1 MRRQKRNRSLPQNAN
16 TETVALP
23 SRPRI
28 PILLALILL
37 TTFLAYLPAMNGG
50 RLWDDDAHITKP
62 ELQSLRGLYQI
73 WFTLGATQ
81 QYYPLLHSAFWLEH
95 KLWGDSVL

>member
-1 MRRQKRNRSLPQNAN
+1 MPRHKRNRSLPQKAN
-16 TETVALP
+16 TETIALLR
-23 SRPRI
+23 RPHI

-37 TTFLAYLPAMNGG
+37 TTFLVYLPAMNGD

-62 ELQSLRGLYQI
+62 ELQSLGGLYQI
-73 WFTLGATQ
+73 GFTLGATQ

-95 KLWGDSVL
+95 KLWGHA